1 MRILISTGIYPPQIG
16 GPAQY
21 AFNLKKSFESM
32 GHTVTVKTFGIE
44 HKLPTGIR
52 HIFYF
57 IKILPSVLLSNK
69 IVVLDTFSAGFP
81 TVLLAKIFGRE
92 TLLRTG
98 GDFLWERYTER
109 NKKKV
114 LFKDFYNTERQYFSL
129 YEKIIFWVTK
139 FTLKNASRVIFSTS
153 WQMNI
158 FSNAYDLEPRRLR
171 IIENFYGVKE
181 VSSEPSSRTFLASTR
196 KLVWKNLDMVKK
208 AFDRVRD
215 SYRDAD
221 VFLDELP
228 YESFLN
234 KMKESYAVVLLSLGD
249 ISPNMILDAMRLN
262 KPFICTKENG
272 LMDRIAGVGVYVD
285 PLNEEEIIEVIKY
298 LLIPEN
304 YKKEKQ
310 KIESFNFTHT
320 WDEIAKE
327 FLQIQ

>member
-32 GHTVTVKTFGIE
+32 GHAVTVKTFGIE
-44 HKLPTGIR
+44 RKLPTGIR

-57 IKILPSVLLSNK
+57 FKILPSVLLSNK

-114 LFKDFYNTERQYFSL
+114 LFKDFYNTEQQNFSL

-139 FTLKNASRVIFSTS
+139 FTLKNASRVIFSTT

-171 IIENFYGVKE
+171 IIENFYGAKE
-181 VSSEPSSRTFLASTR
+181 VSSEPSSKTFLASTR

-208 AFDRVRD
+208 VFDRVRD
-215 SYRDAD
+215 SYRDVD

-249 ISPNMILDAMRLN
+249 ISPNMILDAIRLN
-262 KPFICTKENG
+262 KPFVCTKENG

-285 PLNEEEIIEVIKY
+285 PLNEEEIIEAIKY

-320 WDEIAKE
+320 WDEIAKD